1 MGIDFTRFLVLL
13 GSATLIAAV
22 VSTLTFLISRPF
34 IWYGKKRKAEEERL
48 KEHKDHL
55 SAELQEMRKMISE
68 LSRKKDTASEDLY
81 SNRSLYLKL
90 DEIYN
95 KLLSIESGLD
105 ADRYLNGTKQDI
117 AKLLNAGPEGID
129 DAGNDEED

>member
-34 IWYGKKRKAEEERL
+34 IWYGKKRKAEEEKL

-55 SAELQEMRKMISE
+55 SAELQEMRKTISE
-68 LSRKKDTASEDLY
+68 LGRKEDVPSDGLY